1 MLLRAARLP
10 CRRTPHYI
18 HGSFASRAWWTSPNG
33 IQQHRIQL
41 RVFTS
46 GSPWRNQS
54 TDGKDP
60 TSARNNSLPTATAA
74 DLANASIVQKP
85 EAGNAKDTPKKDLL
99 SESVIAKKEQ
109 RQADWAIMREMTK
122 YLWPKVLA

>member
-1 MLLRAARLP
+1 MLLRAARPP
-10 CRRTPHYI
+10 CWRTPRYI
-18 HGSFASRAWWTSPNG
+18 HGSFASRAWWTSLNG
-33 IQQHRIQL
+33 IQQRRIQL

-60 TSARNNSLPTATAA
+60 TSARNNSLPAATAA
-74 DLANASIVQKP
+74 DLANANIVQKP
-85 EAGNAKDTPKKDLL
+85 EAGKAKDTLKKDLL
-99 SESVIAKKEQ
+99 SESAIANKQQ